1 MNDFRYPN
9 ANEIAAL
16 ERAARRARAEEM
28 VRVAKAA
35 AAGIRSLFARPQLHI
50 KEARHA

>member
-1 MNDFRYPN
+1 MKDFRYPS
-9 ANEIAAL
+9 ATEIAAL

-28 VRVAKAA
+28 VRVAKVAV
-35 AAGIRSLFARPQLHI
+35 AGIRSLFARPDVHA